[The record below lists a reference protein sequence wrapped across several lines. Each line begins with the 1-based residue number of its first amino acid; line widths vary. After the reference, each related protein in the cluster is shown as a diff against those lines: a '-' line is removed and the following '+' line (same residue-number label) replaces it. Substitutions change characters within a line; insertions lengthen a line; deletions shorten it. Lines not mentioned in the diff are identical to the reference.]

1 MHMKF
6 IGIIPARFASTRFPG
21 KPLAMLGDKTVI
33 QRVYEQAQKE
43 LDDVVVATDDARIFA
58 AVQAFG
64 GKAVMT
70 SDKHKSGTDRV
81 REAYVNVASDADV
94 VINIQ
99 GDEPFIHPAQ
109 IASLKHC
116 FDDPVTQIAT
126 LVRPFPTDGELSA
139 LENPNSPKVV
149 IDDNNFAMY
158 FSRSVIPYLRN
169 FPKEE
174 WPSRHQYYT
183 HVGIYAYKA
192 DVLAQI
198 THLPQSSLELA
209 ESLEQLR
216 WLQNGYKIKA
226 ATTNIITVGIDTPQD
241 LDRARR
247 LIAPDVQPL
256 GDLNL
261 PKINSK
267 VLDNG
272 VVLNWYDGGTQAV
285 NQLSLVFQGGKADAD
300 IPATA
305 DLCGLMLA
313 EGTAS
318 KSGIEI
324 SEALDFRG
332 AHFMTRADAHYSM
345 AKIASLNSMSHGV
358 LPLFLELITEPAFPD
373 YALNIVRNRHI
384 KTLEQS
390 RSQVQ
395 VIASLALNPLMMGA
409 SNPLAK
415 EDLPEDIAKVTAT
428 SLRAFHKRVYTA
440 QGCHAFL
447 SGHITDELLAEVTH
461 ILMSLPSG
469 AAKTHVKEYPYA
481 AQLPQTVHVAR
492 PEALQDAIE
501 VGFPAPLRSHPD
513 YIPLRFAVMALGGY
527 FGSRL
532 MLNVRE
538 DKGYT
543 YGIHAYLKGTLD
555 GSMVCIATQ
564 TDHKYTEHVLQE
576 IRNELERLASEPMNA
591 DELMRLR
598 QHIGSALMETL
609 DSPFSIINYYQTKLL
624 VGMPDGYFNMQADI
638 ARHLT
643 PELVVEMARKY
654 LQPGQMRVVIVGRT
668 SD

>member
-1 MHMKF
+1 MKF

-33 QRVYEQAQKE
+33 QRVYEQARKE
-43 LDDVVVATDDARIFA
+43 LDDVIVATDDARIYA

-64 GKAVMT
+64 GKVVMT
-70 SDKHKSGTDRV
+70 SDRHRSGTDRV
-81 REAYVNVASDADV
+81 REAYVNVGSHADV

-109 IASLKHC
+109 ISSLKHC
-116 FDDPVTQIAT
+116 FDDPATQIAT
-126 LVRPFPTDGELSA
+126 LIRPFPSDGEYPSLD
-139 LENPNSPKVV
+139 NPNSPKVV
-149 IDDNNFAMY
+149 VDDKNFALY
-158 FSRSVIPYLRN
+158 FSRSVIPYLRGCPTN
-169 FPKEE
+169 E
-174 WPSRHQYYT
+174 WPKKHQYYT

-198 THLPQSSLELA
+198 TQLPQSSLELA

-216 WLQNGYKIKA
+216 WLQNGYRIKT
-226 ATTNIITVGIDTPQD
+226 ATTDIVTVGIDTPQD

-247 LIAPDVQPL
+247 LIAPDVTPL
-256 GDLNL
+256 GDLHL
-261 PKINSK
+261 PLIKQR

-272 VVLNWYDGGTQAV
+272 VTLSWYDGGTQDV
-285 NQLSLVFQGGKADAD
+285 NQLSLVFAGGRSEADLPAVAD
-300 IPATA
+300 I
-305 DLCGLMLA
+305 CGLMLA
-313 EGTAS
+313 EGSQA
-318 KSGIEI
+318 KSGAEI

-332 AHFMTRADAHYSM
+332 AHFMSRADAHHSIV
-345 AKIASLNSMSHGV
+345 KVASLNSMAQGV
-358 LPLFLELITEPAFPD
+358 LPLFLELISKPAFPE
-373 YALNIVRNRHI
+373 YALNIVRNRYI
-384 KTLEQS
+384 KNLEQT

-395 VIASLALNPLMMGA
+395 TMAAMGLDQLMMGA
-409 SNPLAK
+409 DNPIAR
-415 EDLPEDIAKVTAT
+415 EETPEEISLVTT
-428 SLRAFHKRVYTA
+428 TQLKDFHRRVFTA

-447 SGHITDELLAEVTH
+447 SGHITTELLEEVTQM
-461 ILMSLPSG
+461 LMLLPDG
-469 AAKTHVKEYPYA
+469 AADTISRHPFLPQK
-481 AQLPQTVHVAR
+481 PQTVST
-492 PEALQDAIE
+492 PKPGALQDAISI
-501 VGFPAPLRSHPD
+501 GFPAPKRDHPD

-543 YGIHAYLKGTLD
+543 YGIQAYLKGTLD
-555 GSMVCIATQ
+555 GSFVCISTQ
-564 TDHKYTEHVLQE
+564 TDHKYTESMLSE
-576 IRNELERLASEPMNA
+576 IRSELMRLAVEPMNP

-624 VGMPDGYFNMQADI
+624 VGMPEGYFDMQAEI

-643 PELVVEMARKY
+643 PELVMEMARKY
-654 LQPGQMRVVIVGRT
+654 LQPDQMRVSIAGRA

>member
-1 MHMKF
+1 MKF

-33 QRVYEQAQKE
+33 QRVYEQARKE
-43 LDDVVVATDDARIFA
+43 LDDVVVATDDARIYA

-70 SDKHKSGTDRV
+70 SDKHRSGTDRV
-81 REAYVNVASDADV
+81 REAYVNVGSDADV

-109 IASLKHC
+109 ISSLKHC
-116 FDDPVTQIAT
+116 FSDPATQIAT
-126 LVRPFPTDGELSA
+126 LVRPFPTDGEYAA

-149 IDDNNFAMY
+149 VDDKNFALY
-158 FSRSVIPYLRN
+158 FSRSVIPYLRGCPTN
-169 FPKEE
+169 E
-174 WPSRHQYYT
+174 WPSKHQYYT

-198 THLPQSSLELA
+198 TQLPQSSLELA

-216 WLQNGYKIKA
+216 WLQNGYRIKT
-226 ATTNIITVGIDTPQD
+226 ATTNIVTVGIDTPQD

-247 LIAPDVQPL
+247 LIAPDVTPL
-256 GDLNL
+256 GDLQLPPANL
-261 PKINSK
+261 R

-272 VVLNWYDGGTQAV
+272 VTLNWYDGGTQAV
-285 NQLSLVFQGGKADAD
+285 NQLSLVFPGGRSEAKVPAIAD
-300 IPATA
+300 I
-305 DLCGLMLA
+305 CGLMLA
-313 EGTAS
+313 EGSQS
-318 KSGIEI
+318 KSGVEI

-332 AHFMTRADAHYSM
+332 AHFMSRADSHFSIV
-345 AKIASLNSMSHGV
+345 KIASLNSMSQGV
-358 LPLFLELITEPAFPD
+358 LPLFLEMVSKPSFPE
-373 YALNIVRNRHI
+373 YALNIVRNRYI
-384 KTLEQS
+384 KNLEQT

-395 VIASLALNPLMMGA
+395 TIAALALNPLMMGA
-409 SNPLAK
+409 DNPLAK
-415 EDLPEDIAKVTAT
+415 EETPEEISLITTAN
-428 SLRAFHKRVYTA
+428 LKEFHQRVYTA

-447 SGHITDELLAEVTH
+447 SGHITPELLDEVTKM
-461 ILMSLPSG
+461 LM
-469 AAKTHVKEYPYA
+469 
-481 AQLPQTVHVAR
+481 QLPTGDAVAISEHPFTAQMPQTAFT
-492 PEALQDAIE
+492 EKTGALQDAITI
-501 VGFPAPLRSHPD
+501 GFPAPRRDDPD

-543 YGIHAYLKGTLD
+543 YGIQAYLKGTLD
-555 GSMVCIATQ
+555 GSVICISTQ
-564 TDHKYTEHVLQE
+564 TDHKHVKPMLTEIE
-576 IRNELERLASEPMNA
+576 SELIRLAQEPMKP

-624 VGMPDGYFNMQADI
+624 VGMPDGYFNMQAEI

-643 PELVVEMARKY
+643 PELVMEMARKY
-654 LQPGQMRVVIVGRT
+654 LQPAQMRVSIAGARI
-668 SD
+668 